1 MDLSALIVTI
11 VGTLL
16 FFGFAAWMAIYSRR
30 TTEQKPPSTAES
42 GEGE

>member
-11 VGTLL
+11 VGTVM

-30 TTEQKPPSTAES
+30 TSESNQEPTES
-42 GEGE
+42 GEKQ